1 MHCLPRHFRR
11 HLTVAAIAALGLM
24 AAAPHA
30 AAQAVFATV
39 EYVPA
44 DSNPPVPAGL
54 KVTCV
59 KSSDSGA
66 APSDTC
72 PVVKY
77 QGITTWAYS
86 YLDNRVSLALVSY
99 DSSNTVIANVEK
111 PGARYVF
118 EAASS
123 VQTDTVLF
131 VGQARQYV
139 TATWAEL
146 GPK

>member
-1 MHCLPRHFRR
+1 MHYLLRHFRE
-11 HLTVAAIAALGLM
+11 HLTVAALAALGLVF
-24 AAAPHA
+24 AASHA
-30 AAQAVFATV
+30 AAQTAYATV

-44 DSNPPVPAGL
+44 NSNPPVPAGL
-54 KVTCV
+54 KVTCL
-59 KSSDSGA
+59 KTSDQGA

-72 PVVKY
+72 PIVKY

-99 DSSNTVIANVEK
+99 DSSNNVIANVEK
-111 PGARYVF
+111 PGTRYIF

-123 VQTDTVLF
+123 VQTETVLF
-131 VGQARQYV
+131 VGQDKQYT
-139 TATWAEL
+139 TATWADL